1 MTIQLDLAPDV
12 ERGLLAQAERHGV
25 SLEEYVEEII
35 TREAHRP
42 PSAMAGREAAN
53 LIELSEPVRGLL
65 SDEEVDT
72 LFRRSPSSSR
82 PIDLR

>member
-25 SLEEYVEEII
+25 SLEQYVEEII
-35 TREAHRP
+35 TREAHRSP
-42 PSAMAGREAAN
+42 WATAREAAN